1 MPALVFTEE
10 DINAIVE
17 GLRGFLMTRLGQP
30 MDIQSHMQAGIK
42 ETTDESKDT
51 YRKYEY
57 NGCARMALQ
66 IVVNPPYKS
75 DDNVAWM
82 VMHRCAT
89 CGNPWT
95 GK

>member
-1 MPALVFTEE
+1 MEPRLLTEAHVTE
-10 DINAIVE
+10 LLD
-17 GLRGFLMTRLGQP
+17 GLRIYLLGHVGEP
-30 MDIQSHMQAGIK
+30 VEIQSHMQSGIK
-42 ETTDESKDT
+42 ETTDYAKDT
-51 YRKYEY
+51 TAKYEY

-66 IVVNPPYKS
+66 VVVNPPFKTE
-75 DDNVAWM
+75 DNMAWM